1 MDFKEYVI
9 DKLTQITELER
20 SVISASV
27 EVPPEEKLGDL
38 AFPCF
43 PLAKVMRTRLKK
55 EGIKK
60 LKVVYSKVCTS

>member
-9 DKLTQITELER
+9 DKLVEYTGLER
-20 SVISASV
+20 AAAETAI

-43 PLAKVMRTRLKK
+43 PLAKVLRKAPPLIAKD
-55 EGIKK
+55 IA
-60 LKVVYSKVCTS
+60 